1 MSKIFILSAIFA
13 FLLIGCGDN
22 RQKNSETSQSGQPQ
36 AATKEDE
43 HTPVKEI
50 ASQPPEIPIKTYDG
64 PLGLAM
70 GIGINELSGKIASAK
85 QAESNPNYYTITP
98 PKSAP
103 GFDRFYAVATEEDGV
118 CKIVAISE
126 VNVVNDTGDQLIS
139 RVNEIAEMV
148 ELKYGKAHKKYDFAR
163 QDVYRRNPQF
173 FMMALKE
180 DAVTYGFDWVTQAN
194 KATLPNDLE
203 EINVFANASEM
214 SKGWVSL
221 GYTFKNFK
229 SCQAHIKKAKSANL

>member
-1 MSKIFILSAIFA
+1 MNKILISSAILS
-13 FLLIGCGDN
+13 FLLLGCGE
-22 RQKNSETSQSGQPQ
+22 QKQNNSETNKSNQSQDT
-36 AATKEDE
+36 AKEDNPPIG
-43 HTPVKEI
+43 TSTIKT
-50 ASQPPEIPIKTYDG
+50 PEIPIKTYDG
-64 PLGLAM
+64 PFGLAM
-70 GIGINELSGKIASAK
+70 GISINELSGTIASAK
-85 QAESNPNYYTITP
+85 ALETNPNIYTITP
-98 PKSAP
+98 PKPAP
-103 GFDRFYAVATEEDGV
+103 GFDRYYVVATKEDGL
-118 CKIVAISE
+118 CKINAISE
-126 VNVVNDTGDQLIS
+126 VNVVNDTGDQLKS

-148 ELKYGKAHKKYDFAR
+148 ELKYGKSHKKYDFAR

-221 GYTFKNFK
+221 EYVFNNFK
-229 SCQAHIKKAKSANL
+229 SCQINIKKSKSTNL